1 MPAFILLFCY
11 YYATIILT
19 NIIALVIKHGTLQES
34 TEEECQIQIN
44 IPKSLSPK
52 SFRKTSKE
60 NLNPSD
66 SKKNPDVRNERPPDF
81 DGGCW
86 EMLNQDAI
94 QILPPRPKIPTKPT
108 TSCIKPTFKER
119 EKKGKSIR
127 LFIMTDSTA
136 YYAPFGYNL
145 TKLEFLKRLIL

>member
-1 MPAFILLFCY
+1 MLHIQIKCLRLFDKHLYVFCY
-11 YYATIILT
+11 YYTSILT
-19 NIIALVIKHGTLQES
+19 NIIALVLKHGALQES
-34 TEEECQIQIN
+34 TAEECQIQIN

-52 SFRKTSKE
+52 TLRKTSKE
-60 NLNPSD
+60 NVNQSY
-66 SKKNPDVRNERPPDF
+66 SKKIADVRKETPADF

-119 EKKGKSIR
+119 EKRGKSKR
-127 LFIMTDSTA
+127 QMIMIHSLRI
-136 YYAPFGYNL
+136 P
-145 TKLEFLKRLIL
+145 LI